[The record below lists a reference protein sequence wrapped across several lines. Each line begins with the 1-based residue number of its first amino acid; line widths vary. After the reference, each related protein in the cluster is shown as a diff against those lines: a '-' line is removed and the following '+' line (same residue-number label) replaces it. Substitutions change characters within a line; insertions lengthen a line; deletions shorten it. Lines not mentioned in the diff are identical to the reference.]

1 MKSELILKSL
11 QLEGELFKL
20 DMKLD
25 IEKNL
30 NNYCRIMKQKE
41 KVKLEIEQY
50 KNCLEALERQEKI
63 KSIKRK
69 MLK

>member
-1 MKSELILKSL
+1 VKSELILKSL

-25 IEKNL
+25 AEINL
-30 NNYCRIMKQKE
+30 NDYCRIMKQKE

-63 KSIKRK
+63 KSVKRK
-69 MLK
+69 MLR